1 LSALIFPPYGGFL
14 VDYLLGNIDFDI
26 FRQLSLLE
34 NMKGI
39 VTFFFGLGFVFNAS
53 LFIPQALRIIKN
65 KSAKDV
71 ALITFLGFNFIQL
84 NGILYGYY
92 QNDQILLYGNL
103 ISFLSCAT
111 VTLLAI
117 LYRNQ

>member
-1 LSALIFPPYGGFL
+1 M
-14 VDYLLGNIDFDI
+14 
-26 FRQLSLLE
+26 LSLTQASSKHE
-34 NMKGI
+34 RTSN
-39 VTFFFGLGFVFNAS
+39 FFFGLGFVFNAS

-103 ISFLSCAT
+103 ISLISCGT
-111 VTLLAI
+111 VTFLAI
-117 LYRNQ
+117 IYRNK